1 MRLPFVFTFLLA
13 YAIAGMTLAEEPVKR
28 DDTPIIPAPVL
39 LVADGLNNDG
49 SLVKNYRR
57 GLDYAI
63 DYFGNYGPYYVYLLS
78 SDSEESIRQIYLQR
92 AKNRINQNS
101 ETSTAREQIAE
112 FMKRNNVTNEIK
124 AVLAGKAEGGL
135 TWTQHPPI
143 LYEDV
148 TTNAKGREKD
158 PLENTWGALHEYHH
172 VFQMAHCDTKQSR
185 SSDKHINSWM
195 AEGMASYSS
204 AKFMQNLSLID
215 FEDYML
221 QLKKSGANIGRPG
234 INEYVAKHPNW
245 QLENEEYWEEGGS
258 AQVYYMLGAWATA
271 YLIHVKEVK
280 EVVVLKEWYFDIPKL
295 GKSAAF
301 EKHMGLSLNDFY
313 QEFRPF
319 ILQSDD
325 RVMQIFK
332 QNRKAP

>member
-245 QLENEEYWEEGGS
+245 QL
-258 AQVYYMLGAWATA
+258 
-271 YLIHVKEVK
+271 
-280 EVVVLKEWYFDIPKL
+280 
-295 GKSAAF
+295 
-301 EKHMGLSLNDFY
+301 
-313 QEFRPF
+313 
-319 ILQSDD
+319 
-325 RVMQIFK
+325 
-332 QNRKAP
+332 

>member
-78 SDSEESIRQIYLQR
+78 SDSEESVRQIYLQR

-245 QLENEEYWEEGGS
+245 QLENEKYWDEGGS

-301 EKHMGLSLNDFY
+301 EKHMGLSLKDFY

-325 RVMQIFK
+325 RVLQIFK